1 MKSGHKPDAP
11 QARLAELYDDLRAMA
26 SDLMRRERIDHTY
39 QPTAL
44 VHEAYL
50 RFAGDRRFE
59 DIDRQFILRN
69 AARVMREVL
78 IDHARRKKA
87 LKRGGALERGLL
99 DTACLAYEENVVDLL
114 AVDEA
119 LGKLGRL
126 DPEAAGI
133 VEMRFFGGLTEQE
146 VAEVL
151 GLSSRTVRRGW
162 RAARIWLARELQS
175 E

>member
-1 MKSGHKPDAP
+1 MEYSPKPDAP

-59 DIDRQFILRN
+59 DLDRPVILRN

-78 IDHARRKKA
+78 VDHARRKKA
-87 LKRGGALERGLL
+87 LKRGGAFERGPL
-99 DTACLAYEENVVDLL
+99 DTACLAYEENVVDVL

-119 LGKLGRL
+119 LGRLGRL

-133 VEMRFFGGLTEQE
+133 VELRFFGGLTEQE

>member
-1 MKSGHKPDAP
+1 MEHGHKPDAP
-11 QARLAELYDDLRAMA
+11 QAHLAELYDDLRAMA
-26 SDLMRRERIDHTY
+26 ADLMRRERNDHTY

-59 DIDRQFILRN
+59 DIDRQVILRN

-78 IDHARRKKA
+78 VDHARRKKA
-87 LKRGGALERGLL
+87 LKRGGAFERSPL
-99 DTACLAYEENVVDLL
+99 DTGCLAYEENVVDLL

-119 LGKLGRL
+119 LGRLGRL

-133 VEMRFFGGLTEQE
+133 VELRFFGGLTEQE
-146 VAEVL
+146 VADVL
-151 GLSSRTVRRGW
+151 GVSPRTVRRGW